1 MNLLTIAALAAAAS
15 VLAAAWVGQRHA
27 RRARVLRSILDRAD
41 AFEQALHDCRQRLLD
56 VPALLAPVAGPSGP
70 AGGTPDAAIE
80 AALRDLLAHRLW
92 LKDKAASAPQAD
104 LEAADAALARSL
116 ADLQRQ
122 IGQLDQAQAQLRQ
135 AIDATATDRPA

>member
-15 VLAAAWVGQRHA
+15 VLAAAWVGQCHA

-56 VPALLAPVAGPSGP
+56 VPTLLVPVAGP
-70 AGGTPDAAIE
+70 AGSPPDAAIE

-92 LKDKAASAPQAD
+92 LKEKAASAPQAD

-116 ADLQRQ
+116 ADLQWQ